1 MSELFF
7 NIESSAPIKGYW
19 REDYKDFPYVVRIA
33 WYMDA
38 ERVFDILPEPDGFPF
53 EVVVKE
59 FLADCKRAER
69 LIGHNTYF
77 EISSVKAQ
85 ILRTLGEGFYEVF
98 GVGEAL
104 DKSKR
109 VDLMHNAMK
118 WTDARAQ
125 NGRLKAPSLD
135 DLFSRCYPNEKYENR
150 LNAVIRC
157 YDYLQ
162 SNGILS
168 K

>member
-1 MSELFF
+1 MSKVIFS
-7 NIESSAPIKGYW
+7 IEYSATPKGYW
-19 REDYKDFPYVVRIA
+19 KTDYAEFPDAVKIA
-33 WYMDA
+33 WECDTIVEYDLS
-38 ERVFDILPEPDGFPF
+38 EIPF
-53 EVVVKE
+53 EYAVKE
-59 FLADCKRAER
+59 FIADCKRSDQI
-69 LIGHNTYF
+69 IGHNTYF
-77 EISSVKAQ
+77 ELSVVKAQ
-85 ILRTLGEGFYEVF
+85 ILRTLGEGFYEHF

-109 VDLMHNAMK
+109 VDLMHGAMK
-118 WTDARAQ
+118 WADTRAQ

-135 DLFSRCYPNEKYENR
+135 DLFARCYPNEKYENR
-150 LNAVIRC
+150 LIAVKRC